1 MVRLYTQSTEIIV
14 TCSDYVHLDCKFVPA
29 GREDAN
35 VRMLGTGRPF
45 YCELSNP
52 RHTMLTTEEY
62 QKMQQEINTSETKDA
77 VQIRDLSPV
86 KAWVNNEQCDLR

>member
-1 MVRLYTQSTEIIV
+1 MDINWHLKI
-14 TCSDYVHLDCKFVPA
+14 LDCKFVPA

-52 RHTMLTTEEY
+52 RHTMLTGNEY
-62 QKMQQEINTSETKDA
+62 QQMQDEINSSETKDA
-77 VQIRDLSPV
+77 VQIRDLSAV
-86 KAWVNNEQCDLR
+86 QT